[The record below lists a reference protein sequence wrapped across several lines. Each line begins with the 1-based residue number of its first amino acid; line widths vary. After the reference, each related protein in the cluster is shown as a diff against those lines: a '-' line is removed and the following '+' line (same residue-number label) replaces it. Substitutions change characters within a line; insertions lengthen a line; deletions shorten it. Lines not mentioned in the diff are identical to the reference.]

1 MSDLR
6 EQFETVLAEFGTVVG
21 CPLALDGDGT
31 CRIVFNGK
39 TEVRLGYDADEDQVA
54 VSTEVARLDDDAA
67 ETGVACRLLAAA
79 GDPAVAR
86 GFVLAL
92 AAETRMLSLHDRR
105 PASWFYSAD
114 RLAEW
119 FQSLLWVV
127 DSVEETLAPKTEM
140 DDFESWKYAIRV

>member
-21 CPLALDGDGT
+21 CPLALNGDGT

-39 TEVRLGYDADEDQVA
+39 TEVRLGYDTGEDQIA

-67 ETGVACRLLAAA
+67 ETGLARRLLAAV
-79 GDPAVAR
+79 GDPAVVR
-86 GFVLAL
+86 GCVLAL
-92 AAETRMLSLHDRR
+92 AAGTRMLILHDRR
-105 PASWFYSAD
+105 PASWLYSAD

-119 FQSLLWVV
+119 FQSILWVV
-127 DSVEETLAPKTEM
+127 DSVEEALAPKPET
-140 DDFESWKYAIRV
+140 DDLESWKYAIRV

>member
-1 MSDLR
+1 MSGLR
-6 EQFETVLAEFGTVVG
+6 DQFEAVLSEFGTIVG
-21 CPLALDGDGT
+21 CPLALDGDGA

-39 TEVRLGYDADEDQVA
+39 TEVRLVYDAGEDQVA

-67 ETGVACRLLAAA
+67 GTGLARRLLAAA

-86 GFVLAL
+86 GCVLAL
-92 AAETRMLSLHDRR
+92 ATETRMLILHDRR
-105 PASWFYSAD
+105 PASCLYSAD

-127 DSVEETLAPKTEM
+127 VSVEETLAPRAET
-140 DDFESWKYAIRV
+140 DDLESWKYAIRV

>member
-6 EQFETVLAEFGTVVG
+6 EQFKAVLAEFGTVVG
-21 CPLALDGDGT
+21 CPLALDGDGA

-39 TEVRLGYDADEDQVA
+39 SEVRLVYDAGEDQVA
-54 VSTEVARLDDDAA
+54 VSTDVARLDDDAA
-67 ETGVACRLLAAA
+67 ETGLARRLLAAA

-86 GFVLAL
+86 GCVLGL
-92 AAETRMLSLHDRR
+92 AAETRMLILRDRR
-105 PASWFYSAD
+105 PATWLYSAD

-127 DSVEETLAPKTEM
+127 GSVEEALAPKAET
-140 DDFESWKYAIRV
+140 DDLESWKYAIRV